1 MNKLYKAGLA
11 VLAIA
16 LLTSSALA
24 YSPVWNNI
32 PDVIVGDG
40 DLVFTNAFAWQDY
53 VSDQDTTPISNLQV
67 VFAEGAWNTGEADRS
82 LQTVDGST
90 SNEVGIN
97 AQTEADYT
105 GVGGVIVTDPIT
117 FDGSTILSNWLTFT
131 ASSSADRAVVLIASD
146 GATTPVASDVF
157 RVRENASLP
166 DQLTYPVQKVALDS
180 WDTDG
185 DWSADWGFISL
196 SAPTSVT
203 GGGSIGINSL
213 LATQNDF
220 AFWQLLPSA
229 TLIPINSGQ
238 LLRGRWTINGG
249 TTATNAWPS
258 IQMRFF
264 HENDAEY
271 QWTAV
276 SASGYVPAPNTSRTY
291 ESFMQPS
298 SALVGTDLFA
308 GFYVIDTSTAQG
320 GTFSV
325 EKLDIDGITGLDGL
339 FTQEF
344 VIDSGEAID
353 FTSAVD
359 LYLGSNI
366 TATQNADSFTYNV
379 TTANAGDF
387 SLAQINTGFTMAAN
401 TLYRV
406 INTVSSSQTAVNQPF
421 FETRAFSTNNE
432 VIVVTQD
439 QGNGTVSAH
448 MPDAGGKDYAT
459 YLPSTG
465 IDGLELRVSFDILNA
480 AGTNR
485 TGAMSWDRVV
495 VESVPLS
502 SIP

>member
-67 VFAEGAWNTGEADRS
+67 VFAEGAWNTGQSDRS

-90 SNEVGIN
+90 SNEVGVN

-117 FDGSTILSNWLTFT
+117 FDGSTLLSNWLTFT

-196 SAPTSVT
+196 SLPTSVT
-203 GGGSIGINSL
+203 GGGSIGITTT
-213 LATQNDF
+213 LATNNDF
-220 AFWQLLPSA
+220 AFWQVLPTS
-229 TLIPINSGQ
+229 TLVPVNSGQ
-238 LLRGRWTINGG
+238 LIRARWTINGG
-249 TTATNAWPS
+249 TAATTAWPS
-258 IQMRFF
+258 VQMRLFQ
-264 HENDAEY
+264 ENDAEY
-271 QWTAV
+271 QWTTV
-276 SASGYVPAPNTSRTY
+276 SANKYVPAPSSSRTY

-298 SALVGTDLFA
+298 SALVGTGVIPA
-308 GFYVIDTSTAQG
+308 FYVVDTDAAQG

-325 EKLDIDGITGLDGL
+325 EKLDVDAIVGLDGL
-339 FTQEF
+339 FGQEF
-344 VIDSGEAID
+344 VVDSGEAID

-366 TATQNADSFTYNV
+366 TATQNAGSFTYNV
-379 TTANAGDF
+379 TTANQLDF
-387 SLAQINTGFTMAAN
+387 ATAQINTGFTMAAN

-406 INTVSSSQTAVNQPF
+406 VSTFSSTQTAADQPQF
-421 FETRAFSTNNE
+421 SVRAFSADNE
-432 VIVVTQD
+432 VTVVTQD
-439 QGNGTVSAH
+439 QGNTTISAH
-448 MPDAGGKDYAT
+448 MPDSGGKDYLT

-465 IDGLELRVSFDILNA
+465 IDGLELRISFDVINGSA
-480 AGTNR
+480 RSGPMT
-485 TGAMSWDRVV
+485 WDRVV

-502 SIP
+502 VIP